1 MKSKKKGRSRLLSMA
16 LCLCLLAGT
25 FPMAGVTY
33 AAETPCPNHP
43 VHTPEC
49 GYVEAVEGQSC
60 ADSKTDENKVS
71 DVEAGSEATLEGD
84 GESGHIE
91 TVESHPCTHTCE
103 LCDGSVSE
111 TPGPESTSESGEKTE
126 QPAESACALTE
137 GCTLPA
143 GHEGDCGSVKALGAS
158 LLTNDNLIV
167 TDEYTFDPD
176 SGKLTISTNDGT
188 TNWRMDTNIAMNNDD
203 RYNAVLSVEIKR
215 GVTEIGDR
223 AFKDCEKLTTVD
235 LPASL
240 TTIERDAFFYCLN
253 LATVDL
259 PYGLT
264 TIGNMAFYH
273 CQSLT
278 RVDLPASVETIV
290 GSAFYNCANL
300 DELIFHSDDPPRID
314 YYAFDG
320 VAGNGTIKYPYGK
333 GTAYTQDWKNDDLEL
348 PAWIL
353 QEQDAPSGQITGE
366 GYTFEP
372 STGKLTIT
380 SNAGTTG
387 WRTDSRI
394 SQNNTARFNAI
405 LSVEFQNDVTEI
417 GDSAFADC
425 TGLTTVDLPAGL
437 QIIGNNVFSYCAG
450 LTAINVAVENT
461 AFTSENGV
469 LYNKAQT
476 MLLQYPIGKTDTS
489 FAVPQSVTDIGK
501 SAFSHC
507 KRLTKVD
514 FSAGLQTIGEL
525 AFSYCTGLT
534 SVDFPASLQT
544 IGAYTFFYCRDL
556 DRLTFRSD
564 VLPTVSGN
572 AFLKI
577 ADDGTIYFP
586 NGKGTDYSENWK
598 NNILKLTGFNL
609 KEQANPVLTVRFD
622 DNDDGDNDEMED
634 AIEDALENPDV
645 DQAQITTIQLIGSAE
660 EIANANWTYLMKC
673 YSGSGKWTSLTT
685 LDLSN
690 LNGLKK
696 VANETNRF
704 SSGLSKLQRVIL
716 PNSLTTI
723 GKKAFYSCSG
733 LTSVTLPANLTTI
746 GYLAFAGC
754 TGLRS
759 INVDPGNTVFAEE
772 DGVLYNKAKTTL
784 IQYPLGKTGPTF
796 IVPQGVT
803 QIGNAAFANC
813 GHLTQVDLP
822 ASLQIIDSIAFS
834 NCSGLTKM
842 DLPAGLKAIGTSAF
856 SGCTNLNMLI
866 FRGEKAP
873 NLGETP
879 FGDMGINDN
888 VPANGTLYHPA
899 GAAMEYASLI
909 FGSPELDSW
918 TRSALYTVIAG
929 ADSGGAISPSGNV
942 PAMSGETLRFTITTD
957 NDYEIAD
964 VTVDNVS
971 VGAVSSYTIDN
982 IMKDYTI
989 QATFR
994 FTGHVHSYGDWQY
1007 DKESH
1012 WKECTAG
1019 DDTIDKAAHTFGG
1032 WIIDTKSTETEKG
1045 SQHRVCTVC
1054 DYEEKVEI
1062 PVVPHTHTPENT
1074 WKSDKDY
1081 HWHECVAHDGE
1092 VMEKAAH
1099 TPGAWII
1106 DQPATET
1113 EAGSRHQECTVCKY
1127 VMKTEAIDPT
1137 GVKYTQRTLTDPD
1150 TGIQVSGLFSSDAA
1164 LAVRKKDVLHEKET
1178 CPACDDIRERQ
1189 EKGELIALY
1198 DISLSAG
1205 SYQGDLQVCIPV
1217 GETFNGQ
1224 TVYLLHCNN
1233 KVLES
1238 RTLTVENGAITDT
1251 FSSLS
1256 PYAVANT
1263 ERIPA
1268 VQYTLKVNNGT
1279 GSGSYEAGKKVSIQA
1294 APAPSGKVF
1303 DRWTGGEDSC
1313 FDSRTNAQT
1322 TFTMPADNAE
1332 ITAVYKDMPHE
1343 DKETPSP
1350 KTGDTSNP
1358 LAMVLVALIA
1368 LAICIGL
1375 ITYKKLNHKKRS

>member
-1 MKSKKKGRSRLLSMA
+1 MRTKRKRRVLSVM
-16 LCLCLLAGT
+16 LCLCMLFSI
-25 FPMAGVTY
+25 FPMSGMTY

-43 VHTPEC
+43 IHTLEC

-60 ADSKTDENKVS
+60 ADSEIDGNQVN
-71 DVEAGSEATLEGD
+71 DSEATLEGD

-91 TVESHPCTHTCE
+91 TVEGQPCTHTCE

-111 TPGPESTSESGEKTE
+111 TSGPESTS
-126 QPAESACALTE
+126 
-137 GCTLPA
+137 A
-143 GHEGDCGSVKALGAS
+143 GHEGDCDTVKALGAS
-158 LLTNDNLIV
+158 LLTNDKLIV
-167 TDEYTFDPD
+167 TDDYTFDPD
-176 SGKLTISTNDGT
+176 SGKLTIITNDGT
-188 TNWRMDTNIAMNNDD
+188 NNWRSDTNIAVNDD
-203 RYNAVLSVEIKR
+203 ARYNAVLSVVIKR
-215 GVTEIGDR
+215 GVTEIGDS
-223 AFKDCEKLTTVD
+223 AFNSCENLTTVD

-240 TTIERDAFFYCLN
+240 TTIERDAFFYCLR
-253 LATVDL
+253 LSAVDL

-264 TIGNMAFYH
+264 TIGNMAFYY

-278 RVDLPASVETIV
+278 RVDLPASVETIA
-290 GSAFYNCANL
+290 GSGFYKCANL
-300 DELIFHSDDPPRID
+300 AELTFHSDDPPRID
-314 YYAFDG
+314 YSAFDG

-333 GTAYTQDWKNDDLEL
+333 GTAYTEDWKNDDLEL
-348 PAWIL
+348 PSWML
-353 QEQDAPSGQITGE
+353 QEQGAPAGLVTGE

-380 SNAGTTG
+380 SNEGTTG

-405 LSVEFQNDVTEI
+405 LSVEFQNDVIEI

-437 QIIGNNVFSYCAG
+437 QIVGNDVFSYCTG
-450 LTAINVAVENT
+450 LTAINVAAENT

-514 FSAGLQTIGEL
+514 FSAGLQTIGEF

-534 SVDFPASLQT
+534 SVDFPASLHT
-544 IGAYTFFYCRDL
+544 IGAYTFSYCRDL

-564 VLPTVSGN
+564 ALPTVSGN

-586 NGKGTDYSENWK
+586 NGKGAEYSEGWK
-598 NNILKLTGFNL
+598 NNILKLTGFKL
-609 KEQANPVLTVRFD
+609 KEQANPVLTVRF
-622 DNDDGDNDEMED
+622 GDNDEMED

-645 DQAQITTIQLIGSAE
+645 DQEQITTIQLIGSAG
-660 EIANANWTYLMKC
+660 EITNENWTYLMKC
-673 YSGSGKWTSLTT
+673 YSRSGKWISLTT
-685 LDLSN
+685 LDLSS

-704 SSGLSKLQRVIL
+704 SSGLSKLQWVIL

-723 GKKAFYSCSG
+723 GNKAFYSCSG

-754 TGLRS
+754 TGLRA

-784 IQYPLGKTGPTF
+784 IQYPLGKTGSTF

-803 QIGNAAFANC
+803 QIGNSAFANC

-822 ASLQIIDSIAFS
+822 ASLEIIDSIAFS
-834 NCSGLTKM
+834 NCSGLTQM

-856 SGCTNLNMLI
+856 SDCTNLNMLI

-879 FGDMGINDN
+879 FGDMGIHDN

-899 GAAMEYASLI
+899 GAVTEYAIST

-918 TRSALYTVIAG
+918 TRCALYTVIAG
-929 ADSGGAISPSGNV
+929 ADSGGVISPSGNV
-942 PAMSGETLRFTITTD
+942 PAMSGETLCFTITTD

-964 VTVDNVS
+964 VTVDDVS

-994 FTGHVHSYGDWQY
+994 YTGHVHSYGDWKF
-1007 DKESH
+1007 DKDNH

-1019 DDTIDKAAHTFGG
+1019 DD
-1032 WIIDTKSTETEKG
+1032 II
-1045 SQHRVCTVC
+1045 
-1054 DYEEKVEI
+1054 
-1062 PVVPHTHTPENT
+1062 
-1074 WKSDKDY
+1074 
-1081 HWHECVAHDGE
+1081 A
-1092 VMEKAAH
+1092 KAAH
-1099 TPGAWII
+1099 TPGGWVV

-1113 EAGSRHQECTVCKY
+1113 ETGSQHQECTVCNY
-1127 VMKTEAIDPT
+1127 VMKTEAIDPI
-1137 GVKYTQRTLTDPD
+1137 GVKYTRRTLTDPD

-1164 LAVRKKDVLHEKET
+1164 MAVKKKDVLHEKGT
-1178 CPACDDIRERQ
+1178 CPACDDIRAQQ

-1205 SYQGDLQVCIPV
+1205 SYQGELQVCIPV
-1217 GETFNGQ
+1217 GEAFNGQ
-1224 TVYLLHCNN
+1224 TVYFLHCNE

-1238 RTLTVENGAITDT
+1238 QTLTALNGLVKGTFGSLSLFAVAKEESKITVSGLPETYTLTVGQNVSWTPEPAGGTWRYDKKYLEMTQNGGTCT
-1251 FSSLS
+1251 FR
-1256 PYAVANT
+1256 A
-1263 ERIPA
+1263 
-1268 VQYTLKVNNGT
+1268 LK
-1279 GSGSYEAGKKVSIQA
+1279 AGKTTATYTVGGVSDTVTITINGNGE
-1294 APAPSGKVF
+1294 APSPLPEK
-1303 DRWTGGEDSC
+1303 
-1313 FDSRTNAQT
+1313 
-1322 TFTMPADNAE
+1322 
-1332 ITAVYKDMPHE
+1332 TAPQ
-1343 DKETPSP
+1343 
-1350 KTGDTSNP
+1350 TGDTSSTLP
-1358 LAMVLVALIA
+1358 IVLLALTSLLGCIVLIS
-1368 LAICIGL
+1368 
-1375 ITYKKLNHKKRS
+1375 YKKPGRKIRQELALPYAAFGPWWK